1 MDKEELPYFS
11 KMAMLEKKQ
20 IQIQF
25 LKKANM
31 TNEHSES
38 SYYNRWGQKES
49 QKMFWIQE
57 MLL

>member
-1 MDKEELPYFS
+1 
-11 KMAMLEKKQ
+11 MLEKKQ